1 MTNQKYL
8 ICPPLQMSKLK
19 SMQILEARMANDK
32 FNRLFFSN
40 ILVCSLPSPLFSLL
54 MQDVI
59 LSVITKIS
67 CNKLHPDIRVTY
79 INQEII
85 NGSSYSIML
94 GIDSLFIL
102 IKKKNIRAWHV

>member
-1 MTNQKYL
+1 MINSTA
-8 ICPPLQMSKLK
+8 CFF
-19 SMQILEARMANDK
+19 QIVWYVL
-32 FNRLFFSN
+32 SP
-40 ILVCSLPSPLFSLL
+40 SLLFSALA
-54 MQDVI
+54 V
-59 LSVITKIS
+59 KAG

-102 IKKKNIRAWHV
+102 IEKNKFKSMECFSKISFLIFSNPDKYRMFL